1 MRTIAAVLLSAA
13 AFAAEPLITDAELAS
28 ALTAD
33 GRAELAKVRPA
44 ASWRIAATVDE
55 DAGTIA
61 GTATLA
67 WRNDEAAAVPDVV
80 LQLLANGEP
89 FTGASMKIEDVRV
102 AGAPVTP
109 VPEADGCALRIAL
122 PAKLAPGAT
131 VRVSCRFTTTP
142 STSGGLYGL
151 LSRSDAGW
159 ALYAWHPELAPRRN
173 GSWRAEKTQA
183 STDPTRTAI
192 AHVLLDLTAPA
203 DLQVLSGGTDAVRV
217 DGAVAHHRI
226 AAPFTRNL
234 AVVLGR
240 GFTAQERT
248 VGGTTVRSWHLAEH
262 AHGGKRVLAASAGA
276 LSLFSERFGAYPFT
290 ELDAVEAPLG
300 ESVGGMESSGLV
312 LMETGPYEAVRWLD
326 EKADASVLPVFMLM
340 VCAAHETGHQ
350 WWYGMVGSDPYASP
364 WLDESLTNWA
374 GNYWMEREGGP
385 GAGNLAF
392 GLCLSGCAAVKQTGV
407 AMTGRVADYG
417 SFNTYG
423 GIVYARGA
431 LFYQWLR
438 RRMGEEGFFAF
449 LRAWSTE
456 RRWTT
461 ATAADWRATLGRFAE
476 PALITEAEEHWLT
489 GAKLTTA
496 DLHAGAQPVA
506 ATPGPAPATRP

>member
-1 MRTIAAVLLSAA
+1 MRTILAVLLSFAA
-13 AFAAEPLITDAELAS
+13 SAAEPLITDAELAP

-33 GRAELAKVRPA
+33 GRAELARIRPA
-44 ASWRIAATVDE
+44 ASWRIEAAVDE
-55 DAGTIA
+55 RKGTIA

-67 WRNDEAAAVPDVV
+67 WRNDEAAPVPDVV

-89 FTGASMKIEDVRV
+89 FSGASLAVEDVRV
-102 AGAPVTP
+102 AGVPATP
-109 VPEADGCALRIAL
+109 VPEAGGCALRIPL
-122 PAKLAPGAT
+122 PVKLAPGAT
-131 VRVSCRFTTTP
+131 VRIGCRFTTTP

-151 LSRSDAGW
+151 LARSDAGW
-159 ALYAWHPELAPRRN
+159 TLYAWHPELALRRN
-173 GSWRAEKTQA
+173 GSWRVEKTQA

-203 DLQVLSGGTDAVRV
+203 DLQVLSGGTDAVRT
-217 DGAVAHHRI
+217 DGAVARHRI

-234 AVVLGR
+234 ALVLGR
-240 GFTAQERT
+240 GFTAEQRT

-262 AHGGKRVLAASAGA
+262 AHGGRRVLNASAGA
-276 LSLFSERFGAYPFT
+276 LALFSERFGTYPFN

-300 ESVGGMESSGLV
+300 ESIGGMESSGLV

-326 EKADASVLPVFMLM
+326 EKADASVLPVFLLLLS
-340 VCAAHETGHQ
+340 AAHETGHQ
-350 WWYGMVGSDPYASP
+350 WWYGMVGSDPYTSP

-392 GLCLSGCAAVKQTGV
+392 GLCLTGASSVKQPGV
-407 AMTGRVADYG
+407 AMTSRIGEYASFDAYG
-417 SFNTYG
+417 EV
-423 GIVYARGA
+423 VYARGA

-438 RRMGEEGFFAF
+438 RRMGEERFFAF
-449 LRAWSTE
+449 LRAWTSE

-489 GAKLTTA
+489 GAKLTAA

-506 ATPGPAPATRP
+506 TPGPAPATRP

>member
-1 MRTIAAVLLSAA
+1 MRTIMVALVSVAAL
-13 AFAAEPLITDAELAS
+13 AAEPLITDAELAP

-33 GRAELAKVRPA
+33 GRTELAKVRPA

-55 DAGTIA
+55 DAGTIS

-89 FTGASMKIEDVRV
+89 FTGAAMAVEDVRV
-102 AGAPVTP
+102 AGAPATA

-122 PAKLAPGAT
+122 PTKLAPGAT

-142 STSGGLYGL
+142 STDGGLYGL
-151 LSRSDAGW
+151 LSRSQAGW
-159 ALYAWHPELAPRRN
+159 ALYAWHPELALRRN

-203 DLQVLSGGTDAVRV
+203 DLQVLTGGTAAVRV
-217 DGAVAHHRI
+217 DGAVARHRI

-234 AVVLGR
+234 AMVLGR

-248 VGGTTVRSWHLAEH
+248 VGGTTVRSWHRVEH
-262 AHGGKRVLAASAGA
+262 GHGGKRVLAACAGSLA
-276 LSLFSERFGAYPFT
+276 LFSERFGTYPFN

-300 ESVGGMESSGLV
+300 ESIGGMESSGLV

-326 EKADASVLPVFMLM
+326 EKADASVLPVFLLM

-350 WWYGMVGSDPYASP
+350 WWYGMVGSDPYGFP

-374 GNYWMEREGGP
+374 GNFWMEREGGP
-385 GAGNLAF
+385 GAGSFAF
-392 GLCLSGCAAVKQTGV
+392 GMCLSGCLGHRQQ
-407 AMTGRVADYG
+407 AMTRRIADFG
-417 SFNTYG
+417 SFDEYG
-423 GIVYARGA
+423 AVVYARGA

-438 RRMGEEGFFAF
+438 HRMGEERFFAF
-449 LRAWSTE
+449 LRAWSVE
-456 RRWTT
+456 RRWTQ
-461 ATAADWRATLGRFAE
+461 ATPLEWRETLERFAE
-476 PALITEAEEHWLT
+476 PALIAEAEARWL
-489 GAKLTTA
+489 GGRGLTAA
-496 DLHAGAQPVA
+496 DLHAGAQAGPA
-506 ATPGPAPATRP
+506 IPGPAPATRP